1 MVCFIKNGRA
11 DVMECLNALFLE
23 LEYQH
28 LKPENRRSSQRLKE
42 IIAEDFLEIG
52 SSGKLM
58 RRSDFD
64 YEDDLLNADE
74 YLIDTLEA
82 RSLSNDCVLTVYQLE
97 NKTRGVMTRRS
108 SIWKKVNS
116 NWVLSFHQGTKVTAE
131 LSNGG
136 T

>member
-1 MVCFIKNGRA
+1 
-11 DVMECLNALFLE
+11 MECLNALFLE

-108 SIWKKVNS
+108 SIWKKMNS

-131 LSNGG
+131 SLNGG